1 MNGSIPGVKALVLVM
16 QFIGSLYAPTVSTA
30 PLEEQVEIALAEQQP
45 FTCGFEVQALVLY
58 SIAVYWYDNIQRAR
72 EILDMATSKAL
83 ALGMN
88 SGQFAAGNSQGDP
101 VLAESWRRT
110 WWQLYLA
117 DAHIAS
123 SNHATTFG
131 TSQRNVLAT
140 VELPC
145 EEANYNSG
153 NIPHPKTLED
163 YDNREF
169 ALDDDTDFSSFAYL
183 IGLARSLDHTI
194 IGIPRNSEENVHAI
208 CTNADASVAAWL
220 SLLSKSKRKFF
231 RDDRTL
237 DELLFKANMLIQVY
251 TVDIH
256 RSLSTLAY
264 SAIEAVSSCAPPPP
278 PERLAPVYYSDAHIH
293 TTKIL
298 RAIERM
304 TDMLTLPTR
313 IAVHSPFT
321 ICMIATMT
329 IAHLSACKYVLKGEQ
344 LKIARERIRVA
355 MGALEVFAEV
365 WPRGKKVVREVK
377 IVARELLSLGAGT
390 EAREPTEVR
399 SLLDANALL
408 ILDDSLT
415 IDADSFARADL
426 TGYFGFPSS
435 DWELELGLASSD
447 VSLRTGFPFEV
458 TGV

>member
-1 MNGSIPGVKALVLVM
+1 MCSCSIMAVLRIRAL
-16 QFIGSLYAPTVSTA
+16 
-30 PLEEQVEIALAEQQP
+30 QVPKL
-45 FTCGFEVQALVLY
+45 T
-58 SIAVYWYDNIQRAR
+58 SAR
-72 EILDMATSKAL
+72 
-83 ALGMN
+83 
-88 SGQFAAGNSQGDP
+88 
-101 VLAESWRRT
+101 
-110 WWQLYLA
+110 
-117 DAHIAS
+117 
-123 SNHATTFG
+123 
-131 TSQRNVLAT
+131 
-140 VELPC
+140 
-145 EEANYNSG
+145 
-153 NIPHPKTLED
+153 
-163 YDNREF
+163 
-169 ALDDDTDFSSFAYL
+169 
-183 IGLARSLDHTI
+183 
-194 IGIPRNSEENVHAI
+194 
-208 CTNADASVAAWL
+208 
-220 SLLSKSKRKFF
+220 
-231 RDDRTL
+231 
-237 DELLFKANMLIQVY
+237 Y

-329 IAHLSACKYVLKGEQ
+329 IAHLSACKYALKGEQ

-390 EAREPTEVR
+390 EAREPTEIG
-399 SLLDANALL
+399 SLLDANALHS
-408 ILDDSLT
+408 LDDSLA

-426 TGYFGFPSS
+426 TGYFGFPGS
-435 DWELELGLASSD
+435 DSELELGLASSD
-447 VSLRTGFPFEV
+447 VSLRTGFPFEA